1 MSRLAFGLL
10 LFVGAANWCSQ
21 GVRVVRKPAEQDDH
35 DDGAEVE
42 ALDRD
47 LFVETDGLVS
57 ANASLIEDEATAS
70 RRRRRCSLST
80 PKRNRYAGGS
90 QPARAY
96 MIAQAHSSTQLE
108 SFSSTADVK
117 WDSWW
122 AGYVTRIEIDWRGNE
137 VRRQCSCGTCDDY
150 FRWAKRILFEATECR
165 YPFGRWAQAFSV
177 YDSSADHT
185 YSFST
190 WTGRQ
195 FSRQDTV
202 TESVGVS
209 VGVSKGPF
217 EASASYSYVAQQ
229 QTTNVWSA
237 GSNTTHS
244 WTVKRGESAVVW
256 KYLLVSKCYNQVG
269 MFLEELT
276 YGTNIFHGTTDSRP
290 PTCNPNTPGSCR

>member
-1 MSRLAFGLL
+1 MK
-10 LFVGAANWCSQ
+10 
-21 GVRVVRKPAEQDDH
+21 KPAEQDDD

-70 RRRRRCSLST
+70 HRKSRCGLYP
-80 PKRNRYAGGS
+80 PKRNRYVS
-90 QPARAY
+90 QAARAY
-96 MIAQAHSSTQLE
+96 MIAHSDSKTQLE

-122 AGYVTRIEIDWRGNE
+122 QGFVTRMEIDWRGNE
-137 VRRQCSCGTCDDY
+137 VRRHCNCGTCDDY
-150 FRWAKRILFEATECR
+150 FRWARKILFTVTECR
-165 YPFGRWAQAFSV
+165 YPKGRWANAFTV
-177 YDSSADHT
+177 FNSSTNHT
-185 YSFST
+185 HIFST

-195 FSRQDTV
+195 FTRQNSV
-202 TESVGVS
+202 TESVGIS

-217 EASASYSYVAQQ
+217 EASASFSYIAQT

-244 WTVKRGESAVVW
+244 YTVERGKTAVVW
-256 KYLLVSKCYNQVG
+256 KYELVSKCYNQVN

-276 YGTNIFHGTTDSRP
+276 YATNIFHGTHGP
-290 PTCNPNTPGSCR
+290 KPTCNPNTGSCWQENLRN